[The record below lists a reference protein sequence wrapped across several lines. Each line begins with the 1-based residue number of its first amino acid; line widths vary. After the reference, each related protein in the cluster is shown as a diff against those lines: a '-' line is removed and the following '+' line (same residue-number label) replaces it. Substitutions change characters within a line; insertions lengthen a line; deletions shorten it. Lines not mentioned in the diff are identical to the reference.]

1 MALKALENLKTKS
14 QSKSWT
20 DALSE
25 EDKEVLEDALLA
37 SSAFVAQVRSW
48 NDLHQTM
55 ADIFKTI
62 INAAN
67 DTIVFANESPAE
79 DEK

>member
-20 DALSE
+20 DVLSE
-25 EDKEVLEDALLA
+25 EDREVIADALLA

-48 NDLHQTM
+48 NDLHHSM

-67 DTIVFANESPAE
+67 DTIIFGNESPAE